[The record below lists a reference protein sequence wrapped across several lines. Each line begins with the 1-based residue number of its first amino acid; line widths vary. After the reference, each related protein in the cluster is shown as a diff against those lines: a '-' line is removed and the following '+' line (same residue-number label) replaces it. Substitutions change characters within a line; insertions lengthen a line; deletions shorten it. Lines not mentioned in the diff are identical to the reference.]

1 MEDLIYF
8 FTFQDPSIAW
18 VVTGITLLGVG
29 SAYVGT
35 FSFLDKKALLGDAI
49 SHAVLPGICLGFIL
63 AGEKNP
69 LYIVTGAFLSGAVAT
84 FLSSWLKK
92 NTKLSE
98 DTIIATILSVFF
110 GVGIVLL
117 TALQKSGNP
126 EVAGLNSFIFGN
138 AIGISESD
146 LMLYGGLSLV
156 IILVLTIAL
165 KEFRLMVFDP
175 EFGKAIGFP
184 MKFISFLFNV
194 LMILAVV
201 IGIQAIG
208 VVLMAALLITP
219 GAAARFWTDRL
230 NPLLILAAVF
240 SVLSGILGTYISFV
254 VPQMPTGPWVVVFL
268 SFFALLSFLIS
279 PKSGIVFRF
288 FARRKYL
295 KKTHRDH
302 LLKSLYKAKEE
313 GRESLTIDNIYQLYP
328 FQIKETQRSINS
340 LIKDNFIS
348 KNQQNISL
356 TIKGTSQAM
365 RVVRLHR
372 LWELYLNES
381 MNIAPDHVHDSAEQ
395 LEHLI
400 TPELEA
406 LLEKRLNYPTLDP
419 HQETIPRDNNELRQ

>member
-1 MEDLIYF
+1 MEDFVYF
-8 FTFQDPSIAW
+8 FTFQDPSITW
-18 VVTGITLLGVG
+18 VVLGITLLGIG

-69 LYIVTGAFLSGAVAT
+69 VYIVTGAFLSGALAT

-110 GVGIVLL
+110 GIGIVML

-126 EVAGLNSFIFGN
+126 EIAGLNSFIFGN
-138 AIGISESD
+138 AIGISETD
-146 LMLYGGLSLV
+146 LMIYGGLSLT
-156 IILVLTIAL
+156 IIAVLTLLL

-175 EFGKAIGFP
+175 NYGKAIGFP
-184 MKFISFLFNV
+184 MEAIRFLFNV

-230 NPLLILAAVF
+230 NPLLILAACF
-240 SVLSGILGTYISFV
+240 SIVSGILGTYISFV
-254 VPQMPTGPWVVVFL
+254 LPQMPTGPWVVVFL
-268 SFFALLSFLIS
+268 SLIALLSFMFS
-279 PKSGIVFRF
+279 PKSGIIFRYF
-288 FARRKYL
+288 SRKSYL
-295 KKTHRDH
+295 RKTHRDH
-302 LLKSLYKAKEE
+302 LMKALYKAKEE
-313 GRESLTIDNIYQLYP
+313 NKNGLTIDEIYELYP
-328 FQIKETQRSINS
+328 YQKAQIDQS
-340 LIKDNFIS
+340 IKDLLQEGFIS
-348 KNQQNISL
+348 KNQTLVNLTPQGISD
-356 TIKGTSQAM
+356 AM
-365 RVVRLHR
+365 RIVRLHR
-372 LWELYLNES
+372 LWELYLNEY
-381 MNIAPDHVHDSAEQ
+381 MNIAPDHVHESAEQ
-395 LEHLI
+395 MEHLL

-406 LLEKRLNYPTLDP
+406 MLENRLNFPTLDP
-419 HQETIPRDNNELRQ
+419 HQETIPRENHDL

>member
-1 MEDLIYF
+1 MEDFIYF
-8 FTFQDPSIAW
+8 FTFQDPSILW
-18 VVTGITLLGVG
+18 VVLGITLLGVG

-69 LYIVTGAFLSGAVAT
+69 IYIITGAFLSGGFAT

-98 DTIIATILSVFF
+98 DSIIATILSVFF

-126 EVAGLNSFIFGN
+126 EIAGLNTFIFGN

-146 LMLYGGLSLV
+146 LMIYAGLSLT
-156 IILVLTIAL
+156 IILVLSLLL

-175 EFGKAIGFP
+175 SFGKAIGFP
-184 MKFISFLFNV
+184 ISGIRFLFNV

-230 NPLLILAAVF
+230 NPLLILAASF
-240 SVLSGILGTYISFV
+240 SIISGILGTYISFV
-254 VPQMPTGPWVVVFL
+254 IPQMPTGPWVVVFL
-268 SFFALLSFLIS
+268 SLFALISFLFS
-279 PKSGIVFRF
+279 PKSGLVFRF

-295 KKTHRDH
+295 QKTHRDH
-302 LLKSLYKAKEE
+302 LLKALYKALEDQ
-313 GRESLTIDNIYQLYP
+313 RESLPIEEIYDLYP
-328 FQIKETQRSINS
+328 FQFNQIKASIEN
-340 LIKDNFIS
+340 LKQFNFITQ
-348 KNQQNISL
+348 NQELISL
-356 TIKGTSQAM
+356 TSKGKTEAM
-365 RVVRLHR
+365 RIVRLHR

-395 LEHLI
+395 MEHLL
-400 TPELEA
+400 TPELEM
-406 LLEKRLNYPTLDP
+406 LLEKRLNYPAFDP
-419 HQETIPRDNNELRQ
+419 HQETIPREKP

>member
-1 MEDLIYF
+1 MEDFIYF
-8 FTFQDPSIAW
+8 FTFQDPSILW
-18 VVTGITLLGVG
+18 VVLGITLLGVG

-69 LYIVTGAFLSGAVAT
+69 IYIITGAFLSGGFAT

-98 DTIIATILSVFF
+98 DSIIATILSVFF

-126 EVAGLNSFIFGN
+126 EIAGLNTFIFGN

-146 LMLYGGLSLV
+146 LMIYAGLSLT
-156 IILVLTIAL
+156 IILVLSLLL

-175 EFGKAIGFP
+175 SFGKAIGFP
-184 MKFISFLFNV
+184 ISGIRFLFNV

-230 NPLLILAAVF
+230 NPLLILAASF
-240 SVLSGILGTYISFV
+240 SIVSGILGTYISFV
-254 VPQMPTGPWVVVFL
+254 IPQMPTGPWVVVFL
-268 SFFALLSFLIS
+268 SLFALISFLFS
-279 PKSGIVFRF
+279 PKSGLVFRF

-295 KKTHRDH
+295 QKTHRDH
-302 LLKSLYKAKEE
+302 LLKALYKALEDQ
-313 GRESLTIDNIYQLYP
+313 RESLPIEEIYDIYP
-328 FQIKETQRSINS
+328 FQFNQIKASIEN
-340 LIKDNFIS
+340 LKQLNFITQ
-348 KNQQNISL
+348 NQEFISL
-356 TIKGTSQAM
+356 TSKGKTEAM
-365 RVVRLHR
+365 RIVRLHR

-395 LEHLI
+395 MEHLL
-400 TPELEA
+400 TPELEM
-406 LLEKRLNYPTLDP
+406 LLEKRLNYPAFDP
-419 HQETIPRDNNELRQ
+419 HQETIPREKP

>member
-1 MEDLIYF
+1 MEDFIYF

-18 VVTGITLLGVG
+18 VVVGITLLGIG

-35 FSFLDKKALLGDAI
+35 FSFLHKKALLGDAI
-49 SHAVLPGICLGFIL
+49 SHAVLPGICLGFML

-69 LYIVTGAFLSGAVAT
+69 IYIVTGAFLSGAFAT
-84 FLSSWLKK
+84 FLSSWLKR

-110 GVGIVLL
+110 GFGIVLL

-126 EVAGLNSFIFGN
+126 EIAGLNSFIFGN

-146 LMLYGGLSLV
+146 LMLYGGLSLL
-156 IILVLTIAL
+156 IIVVVTLML

-175 EFGKAIGFP
+175 EYGKAIGFP
-184 MKFISFLFNV
+184 MGMISFLFNV

-230 NPLLILAAVF
+230 HPLLLLAALF
-240 SVLSGILGTYISFV
+240 SVLSGILGTYVSFV
-254 VPQMPTGPWVVVFL
+254 LPQMPTGPWVVVFL
-268 SFFALLSFLIS
+268 SLFALISFLIS

-295 KKTHRDH
+295 RKTHQDH
-302 LLKSLYKAKEE
+302 LMKALYKAKEE
-313 GRESLTIDNIYQLYP
+313 GKSGLTLAEIHHLYP
-328 FQIKETQRSINS
+328 YQKSEIDQSIS
-340 LIKDNFIS
+340 DLIKAKFIAT
-348 KNQQNISL
+348 NQGIITLTSLGISD
-356 TIKGTSQAM
+356 AM
-365 RVVRLHR
+365 RIVRLHR
-372 LWELYLNES
+372 LWELYLNEYL
-381 MNIAPDHVHDSAEQ
+381 NIAPDHVHDSAEQ
-395 LEHLI
+395 MEHLL

-406 LLEKRLNYPTLDP
+406 LLEKRLNYPALDP
-419 HQETIPRDNNELRQ
+419 HQETIPRENHDL

>member
-1 MEDLIYF
+1 MEDFVYF
-8 FTFQDPSIAW
+8 FTFQDPSITW
-18 VVTGITLLGVG
+18 VVLGITLLGIG

-69 LYIVTGAFLSGAVAT
+69 VYIVTGAFLSGALAT

-110 GVGIVLL
+110 GIGIVML

-126 EVAGLNSFIFGN
+126 EIAGLNSFIFGN
-138 AIGISESD
+138 AIGISETD
-146 LMLYGGLSLV
+146 LMIYGGLSLT
-156 IILVLTIAL
+156 IIAALTLLL

-175 EFGKAIGFP
+175 NYGKAIGFP
-184 MKFISFLFNV
+184 MEAIRFLFNV

-230 NPLLILAAVF
+230 NPLLILAACF
-240 SVLSGILGTYISFV
+240 SIVSGILGTYISFV
-254 VPQMPTGPWVVVFL
+254 LPQMPTGPWVVVFL
-268 SFFALLSFLIS
+268 SLIALLSFMFS
-279 PKSGIVFRF
+279 PKSGIVLRYFS
-288 FARRKYL
+288 RKSYL
-295 KKTHRDH
+295 RKTHRDH
-302 LLKSLYKAKEE
+302 LMKALYKAKEE
-313 GRESLTIDNIYQLYP
+313 NKNGLTIEEIYELYP
-328 FQIKETQRSINS
+328 YQKAQIDKS
-340 LIKDNFIS
+340 IKDLLQEGFIT
-348 KNQQNISL
+348 KNQSLVKLTTQGISD
-356 TIKGTSQAM
+356 AM
-365 RVVRLHR
+365 RIVRLHR
-372 LWELYLNES
+372 LWELYLNEY
-381 MNIAPDHVHDSAEQ
+381 MNIAPDHVHESAEQ
-395 LEHLI
+395 MEHLL

-406 LLEKRLNYPTLDP
+406 MLEKRLNFPTLDP
-419 HQETIPRDNNELRQ
+419 HQETIPRENHDL

>member
-1 MEDLIYF
+1 MEDFLYF
-8 FTFQDPSIAW
+8 FTFQDPSITW
-18 VVTGITLLGVG
+18 VVLGITLLGIG

-69 LYIVTGAFLSGAVAT
+69 VYIVTGAFLSGALAT
-84 FLSSWLKK
+84 FLSSWLRK

-110 GVGIVLL
+110 GVGIVML
-117 TALQKSGNP
+117 TGLQKSGNP
-126 EVAGLNSFIFGN
+126 EIAGLNSFIFGN

-146 LMLYGGLSLV
+146 LMIYGGLSLT
-156 IILVLTIAL
+156 IIMVLTLFL

-175 EFGKAIGFP
+175 EYGKAIGFP
-184 MKFISFLFNV
+184 MEAIRFLFNV

-230 NPLLILAAVF
+230 HPLLILAASF
-240 SVLSGILGTYISFV
+240 SIVSGILGTYISFV
-254 VPQMPTGPWVVVFL
+254 IPQMPTGPWVVVFL
-268 SFFALLSFLIS
+268 SLIALLSFMFS
-279 PKSGIVFRF
+279 PKSGIIFRYF
-288 FARRKYL
+288 SRKNYL
-295 KKTHRDH
+295 RKTHKDH
-302 LLKSLYKAKEE
+302 LMKALYKAREENKEGLSIE
-313 GRESLTIDNIYQLYP
+313 EIYELYP
-328 FQIKETQRSINS
+328 YQKVQIDQS
-340 LIKDNFIS
+340 IKDLLKEGFII
-348 KNQQNISL
+348 KNQLFIIL
-356 TIKGTSQAM
+356 TTKGTSDAM
-365 RVVRLHR
+365 RIVRLHR

-381 MNIAPDHVHDSAEQ
+381 MNIAPDHVHESAEQ
-395 LEHLI
+395 MEHLL

-406 LLEKRLNYPTLDP
+406 MLEKRLNFPTLDP
-419 HQETIPRDNNELRQ
+419 HQETIPREKP

>member
-1 MEDLIYF
+1 MEDFIYF
-8 FTFQDPSIAW
+8 FTFQDPSILW
-18 VVTGITLLGVG
+18 VVLGITLLGVG

-69 LYIVTGAFLSGAVAT
+69 IYIVTGAFLSGGLAT

-98 DTIIATILSVFF
+98 DSIIATILSVFF

-126 EVAGLNSFIFGN
+126 EIAGLNTFIFGN
-138 AIGISESD
+138 AIGISETD
-146 LMLYGGLSLV
+146 LMIYAGLSLT
-156 IILVLTIAL
+156 IILVLSLLL

-175 EFGKAIGFP
+175 SFGKAIGFP
-184 MKFISFLFNV
+184 ISGIRFIFNV

-230 NPLLILAAVF
+230 NPLLILAASF
-240 SVLSGILGTYISFV
+240 SIISGILGTYISFV
-254 VPQMPTGPWVVVFL
+254 IPQMPTGPWVVVFL
-268 SFFALLSFLIS
+268 SLFALISFLFS
-279 PKSGIVFRF
+279 PKTGLVFRF
-288 FARRKYL
+288 FSRQKYL

-302 LLKSLYKAKEE
+302 LLKALYKGLEE
-313 GRESLTIDNIYQLYP
+313 GRGGLSIEEIYELYP
-328 FQIKETQRSINS
+328 FQLKQ
-340 LIKDNFIS
+340 IKDSIEDLKQINFITQ
-348 KNQQNISL
+348 NQSIIDL
-356 TIKGTSQAM
+356 TDKGKTEAM
-365 RVVRLHR
+365 RIVRLHR

-381 MNIAPDHVHDSAEQ
+381 MNIAPDHVHESAEQ
-395 LEHLI
+395 MEHLL
-400 TPELEA
+400 TPELEM

-419 HQETIPRDNNELRQ
+419 HQETIPREKS

>member
-1 MEDLIYF
+1 MEDFIYF
-8 FTFQDPSIAW
+8 FTFQDPSILW
-18 VVTGITLLGVG
+18 VVLGITLLGVG

-69 LYIVTGAFLSGAVAT
+69 IYIITGAFLSGGFAT

-98 DTIIATILSVFF
+98 DSIIATILSVFF

-126 EVAGLNSFIFGN
+126 EIAGLNTFIFGN

-146 LMLYGGLSLV
+146 LMIYAGLSLT
-156 IILVLTIAL
+156 IILVLSLLL

-175 EFGKAIGFP
+175 SFGKAIGFP
-184 MKFISFLFNV
+184 ISGIRFLFNV

-230 NPLLILAAVF
+230 NPLLILAASF
-240 SVLSGILGTYISFV
+240 SIISGILGTYISFV
-254 VPQMPTGPWVVVFL
+254 IPQMPTGPWVVVFL
-268 SFFALLSFLIS
+268 SLFALISFLFS
-279 PKSGIVFRF
+279 PKSGLVFRF

-295 KKTHRDH
+295 QKTHRDH
-302 LLKSLYKAKEE
+302 LLKALYKALEDQ
-313 GRESLTIDNIYQLYP
+313 RESLPIEEIYDLYP
-328 FQIKETQRSINS
+328 FQFNQIKASIEN
-340 LIKDNFIS
+340 LKQFNFIT
-348 KNQQNISL
+348 KNQEFISL
-356 TIKGTSQAM
+356 TSKGKTEAM
-365 RVVRLHR
+365 RIVRLHR

-395 LEHLI
+395 MEHLL
-400 TPELEA
+400 TPELEM
-406 LLEKRLNYPTLDP
+406 LLEKRLNYPAFDP
-419 HQETIPRDNNELRQ
+419 HQETIPREKP

>member
-8 FTFQDPSIAW
+8 FTFQDPSILW
-18 VVTGITLLGVG
+18 VVLGITLLGVG

-69 LYIVTGAFLSGAVAT
+69 IYIITGAFLSGGFAT

-98 DTIIATILSVFF
+98 DSIIATILSVFF

-126 EVAGLNSFIFGN
+126 EIAGLNTFIFGN

-146 LMLYGGLSLV
+146 LMIYAGLSLT
-156 IILVLTIAL
+156 IILVLSLLL

-175 EFGKAIGFP
+175 SFGKAIGFP
-184 MKFISFLFNV
+184 ISGIRFLFNV

-230 NPLLILAAVF
+230 NPLLILAASF
-240 SVLSGILGTYISFV
+240 SIISGILGTYISFV
-254 VPQMPTGPWVVVFL
+254 IPQMPTGPWVVVFL
-268 SFFALLSFLIS
+268 SLFALISFLFS
-279 PKSGIVFRF
+279 PKSGLVFRF

-295 KKTHRDH
+295 QKTHRDH
-302 LLKSLYKAKEE
+302 LLKALYKALEDQ
-313 GRESLTIDNIYQLYP
+313 RESLPIEEIYDLYP
-328 FQIKETQRSINS
+328 FQFNQIKASIEN
-340 LIKDNFIS
+340 LKQFNFITQ
-348 KNQQNISL
+348 NQEFISL
-356 TIKGTSQAM
+356 TSKGKTEAM
-365 RVVRLHR
+365 RIVRLHR

-395 LEHLI
+395 MEHLL
-400 TPELEA
+400 TPELEM
-406 LLEKRLNYPTLDP
+406 LLEKRLNYPAFDP
-419 HQETIPRDNNELRQ
+419 HQETIPREKP

>member
-1 MEDLIYF
+1 MEDFVYF
-8 FTFQDPSIAW
+8 FTFQDPSITW
-18 VVTGITLLGVG
+18 VVLGITLLGIG

-69 LYIVTGAFLSGAVAT
+69 VYIVTGAFLSGALAT

-110 GVGIVLL
+110 GIGIVML

-126 EVAGLNSFIFGN
+126 EIAGLNSFIFGN
-138 AIGISESD
+138 AIGISETD
-146 LMLYGGLSLV
+146 LMIYGGLSLT
-156 IILVLTIAL
+156 IIAVLTLLL

-175 EFGKAIGFP
+175 NYGKAIGFP
-184 MKFISFLFNV
+184 MEAIRFLFNV

-230 NPLLILAAVF
+230 NPLLILAACF
-240 SVLSGILGTYISFV
+240 SIISGILGTYISFV
-254 VPQMPTGPWVVVFL
+254 LPQMPTGPWVVVFL
-268 SFFALLSFLIS
+268 SLIALLSFMFS
-279 PKSGIVFRF
+279 PKSGIIFRYF
-288 FARRKYL
+288 SRKSYL
-295 KKTHRDH
+295 RKTHRDH
-302 LLKSLYKAKEE
+302 LMKALYKAKEE
-313 GRESLTIDNIYQLYP
+313 NKNGLTIDEIYELYP
-328 FQIKETQRSINS
+328 YQKAQIDQS
-340 LIKDNFIS
+340 IKDLLQEGFIS
-348 KNQQNISL
+348 KNQSLVKLTTQGISD
-356 TIKGTSQAM
+356 AM
-365 RVVRLHR
+365 RIVRLHR
-372 LWELYLNES
+372 LWELYLNEY
-381 MNIAPDHVHDSAEQ
+381 MNIAPDHVHESAEQ
-395 LEHLI
+395 MEHLL

-406 LLEKRLNYPTLDP
+406 MLEKRLNFPTLDP
-419 HQETIPRDNNELRQ
+419 HQETIPRENHDL

>member
-1 MEDLIYF
+1 MEDFLYF
-8 FTFQDPSIAW
+8 FTFQDPSITW
-18 VVTGITLLGVG
+18 VVLGITLLGIG

-69 LYIVTGAFLSGAVAT
+69 VYIVTGAFLSGALAT
-84 FLSSWLKK
+84 FLSSWLRK

-110 GVGIVLL
+110 GVGIVML
-117 TALQKSGNP
+117 TGLQKSGNP
-126 EVAGLNSFIFGN
+126 EIAGLNSFIFGN

-146 LMLYGGLSLV
+146 LMIYGGLSLT
-156 IILVLTIAL
+156 IIMVLTLFL

-175 EFGKAIGFP
+175 EYGKAIGFP
-184 MKFISFLFNV
+184 MEAIRFLFNV

-230 NPLLILAAVF
+230 NPLLILAASF
-240 SVLSGILGTYISFV
+240 SIVSGILGTYISFV
-254 VPQMPTGPWVVVFL
+254 IPQMPTGPWVVVFL
-268 SFFALLSFLIS
+268 SLIALLSFMFS
-279 PKSGIVFRF
+279 PKSGIIFRYF
-288 FARRKYL
+288 SRKNYL
-295 KKTHRDH
+295 RKTHKDH
-302 LLKSLYKAKEE
+302 LMKALYKAREENKEGLSIEEIYELYPYQKVQIDQSIKDLLKE
-313 GRESLTIDNIYQLYP
+313 GFIIKNQLLVSLT
-328 FQIKETQRSINS
+328 S
-340 LIKDNFIS
+340 
-348 KNQQNISL
+348 
-356 TIKGTSQAM
+356 KGTSDAM
-365 RVVRLHR
+365 RIVRLHR

-381 MNIAPDHVHDSAEQ
+381 MNIAPDHVHESAEQ
-395 LEHLI
+395 MEHLL

-406 LLEKRLNYPTLDP
+406 MLEKRLNFPTLDP
-419 HQETIPRDNNELRQ
+419 HQETIPREKP

>member
-1 MEDLIYF
+1 MEDFVYF

-18 VVTGITLLGVG
+18 VVLGITLLGVG

-49 SHAVLPGICLGFIL
+49 SHAVLPGICVGFIL

-69 LYIVTGAFLSGAVAT
+69 VYIVTGAFLSGAMAT
-84 FLSSWLKK
+84 FMSSWLKR
-92 NTKLSE
+92 NTKLSD

-138 AIGISESD
+138 AIGISEND
-146 LMLYGGLSLV
+146 LMLYGGLSLA
-156 IILVLTIAL
+156 IILVLTLAL

-175 EFGKAIGFP
+175 EYGKAIGFP
-184 MKFISFLFNV
+184 MKSISFLFNV

-230 NPLLILAAVF
+230 NPLLILAAIF
-240 SVLSGILGTYISFV
+240 SVLSGILGTYVSFV
-254 VPQMPTGPWVVVFL
+254 IPQMPTGPWVVVFL
-268 SFFALLSFLIS
+268 SAFALISFLIS
-279 PKSGIVFRF
+279 PKSGIIFRY
-288 FARRKYL
+288 FARKKYL
-295 KKTHRDH
+295 RKTHRDH
-302 LLKSLYKAKEE
+302 LMKALYKASEQGKPRLSIEE
-313 GRESLTIDNIYQLYP
+313 IYELYP
-328 FQIKETQRSINS
+328 FQKAETDHAISD
-340 LIKDNFIS
+340 LVKDNFIS
-348 KNQQNISL
+348 RNQSL
-356 TIKGTSQAM
+356 IALTETGVSDSM
-365 RVVRLHR
+365 RIVRLHR

-406 LLEKRLNYPTLDP
+406 LLEQRLNFPILDP
-419 HQETIPRDNNELRQ
+419 HHEPIPRPDKQ